1 MMARIKDTIIKTL
14 IALEPQMVGTQGTR
28 AASSPS
34 FEIYGFDVL
43 VDQALKPWVLEVN
56 IMPSFSSSSAYDKR
70 VKTMLMCDA
79 FQLVG
84 LQAFNWRH
92 EATAAKKRQ
101 EDRRQGRSAPRPKSA
116 SRYQAWRAN
125 PGELAD
131 EDWVML
137 DRDTFRSSRR
147 LGTITTFSANNITST
162 LLVVTNISTVQHELV

>member
-70 VKTMLMCDA
+70 VKTMLMCDT

-84 LQAFNWRH
+84 LQAFHWKY
-92 EATAAKKRQ
+92 AAKLL
-101 EDRRQGRSAPRPKSA
+101 RRE
-116 SRYQAWRAN
+116 
-125 PGELAD
+125 ELEA
-131 EDWVML
+131 
-137 DRDTFRSSRR
+137 
-147 LGTITTFSANNITST
+147 
-162 LLVVTNISTVQHELV
+162 